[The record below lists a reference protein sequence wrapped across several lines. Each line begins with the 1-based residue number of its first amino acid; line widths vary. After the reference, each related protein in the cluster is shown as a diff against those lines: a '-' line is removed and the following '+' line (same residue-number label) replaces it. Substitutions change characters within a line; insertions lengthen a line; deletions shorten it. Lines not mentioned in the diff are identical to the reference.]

1 MHAFER
7 AIAPK
12 KHRVKGGISHE
23 PQVGVS
29 EGFLQRHFAADD
41 KTKDLGG
48 QCLKQGKQCAHE
60 GKNPYASVLTV
71 VGSYSTG
78 EVDLN
83 P

>member
-1 MHAFER
+1 MCQ
-7 AIAPK
+7 
-12 KHRVKGGISHE
+12 KGFYRDI
-23 PQVGVS
+23 
-29 EGFLQRHFAADD
+29 AADD

-48 QCLKQGKQCAHE
+48 HCLKQGKQCAHE